1 MAIDNTTVVPKLVA
15 AALLRQFYNDR
26 VYSARVNNTWRN
38 MLNPYGDSIIINR
51 PDTGTEGGSGTVGDY
66 NKTDISY
73 GAADVGSPL
82 TLTMDKVKYWSV
94 QFDDLDR
101 AVSRID
107 LLQESVKEYGTR
119 LAEVVDKDV
128 RTKQTAGALNIKGQ
142 INANTSAW
150 ANDGV
155 DFGDKAALDA
165 ITINDLELDVIH
177 RIMDVQNI
185 PMKGRWAIV
194 NPYFAQLV
202 RRAALNSE
210 RILTNPSTSIGKVV
224 SNGLMGEFGG
234 FMWYVDSGNH
244 VTKGT
249 VSADPDPTKKIDLTQ
264 DLLFG
269 VDSAVAFIDQIRK
282 TERLRLEKRFSD
294 AVRGLYKYGAQL
306 VYDRRL
312 FKAEF
317 KAKSVLIGPSKAN
330 NIIDGPLQSTGTSPA
345 LA

>member
-51 PDTGTEGGSGTVGDY
+51 PEEVTIGDY

-107 LLQESVKEYGTR
+107 LLQESVREFGTK
-119 LAEVVDKDV
+119 LAETVDADV
-128 RTKQTAGALNIKGQ
+128 RDKMITTTGGALDIGTAIADDSNVWKTTGI
-142 INANTSAW
+142 
-150 ANDGV
+150 
-155 DFGDKAALDA
+155 DFGNQATLDGFG
-165 ITINDLELDVIH
+165 TEDLQLDVIH
-177 RIMDVQNI
+177 RIMDVNNI
-185 PMKGRWAIV
+185 PIRGRWAIV
-194 NPYFAQLV
+194 NPYFAQVV
-202 RRAALNSE
+202 RRIALKSD
-210 RILTNPSTSIGKVV
+210 RILTNPNTPAGRIA
-224 SNGLMGEFGG
+224 SNGLMGEFAG
-234 FMWYVDSGNH
+234 FNWYVDSGNYAEI
-244 VTKGT
+244 TYSGAANARKA
-249 VSADPDPTKKIDLTQ
+249 SAFQK
-264 DLLFG
+264 LLFG

-294 AVRGLYKYGAQL
+294 AVRGLYKYGAQNVYERRIFMAPFTADNLDVGTDVQNL
-306 VYDRRL
+306 VR
-312 FKAEF
+312 
-317 KAKSVLIGPSKAN
+317 
-330 NIIDGPLQSTGTSPA
+330 GPLQSTGLPPVAS
-345 LA
+345 